1 MPVPVLAARWDQMER
16 DPRPNNLDWSGA
28 GTIVHGGASRVMG
41 MMSMG
46 MLTGCRTELTR
57 SFRFDE
63 AGGWGFRPGQ

>member
-16 DPRPNNLDWSGA
+16 DPRANTSIGRGRALCAWWS
-28 GTIVHGGASRVMG
+28 VASDESGR
-41 MMSMG
+41 
-46 MLTGCRTELTR
+46 LTGCRTELTR